1 MRRADRLFRIVE
13 YLRRKSVVTAAELAE
28 WLEVSQR
35 TIYRDMDDLSAGGLP
50 LRAEAG
56 MGYALQ
62 KGYDLPPL
70 MFRTDELEALEMASR
85 MLMAWSDPELKEAAD
100 SALAK
105 IRAVLPHTLRRRS
118 ELPFYA
124 PDYFIDEKIWAPLP
138 VLRRALREQ
147 RKIRMAYTKEN
158 GEESFR
164 VLRPLGLNFWG
175 QVWTLCAWCEW
186 RGDFRHFRLD
196 RMQHW
201 ELLDDVFAAE
211 PGKTID
217 DLLAQ
222 IEAEYGKQN
231 KCAG

>member
-13 YLRRKSVVTAAELAE
+13 HLRRRPVVTAAELADQ
-28 WLEVSQR
+28 LEVSLR

-56 MGYALQ
+56 VGYALE

-70 MFRTDELEALEMASR
+70 MFSVAELEALEMGTR
-85 MLMAWSDPELKEAAD
+85 MLRAWSDPELREAAD

-124 PDYFIDEKIWAPLP
+124 PDYFIAEKIWSPLP

-147 RKIRMAYTKEN
+147 RKIRIAYAKEN
-158 GEESFR
+158 GEESAR
-164 VLRPLGLNFWG
+164 VLRPLALNFWG

-196 RMQHW
+196 RMQSCV
-201 ELLDDVFAAE
+201 LLDDVFLPE

-222 IEAEYGKQN
+222 IEKEYGPQQCN
-231 KCAG
+231 